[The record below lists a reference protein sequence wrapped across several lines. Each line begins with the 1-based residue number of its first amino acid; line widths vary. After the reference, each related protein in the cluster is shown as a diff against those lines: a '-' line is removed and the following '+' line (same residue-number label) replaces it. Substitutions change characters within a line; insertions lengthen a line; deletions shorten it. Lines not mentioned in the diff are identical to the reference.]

1 LAVHLAVQLQHKMG
15 SITVKLRK
23 GKGTSHQ
30 IYIHFNYGHKKQ
42 YRYATGLGVK
52 KIEHWNFDTN
62 TVKNVK
68 AEPDCSNLNADL
80 ADLLRDSSNLL
91 RDLEK
96 GEIPIDNLLI
106 KQKIQQLKEEK
117 RAPKETQ
124 YFVDHYTWFVDYYSK
139 KPRPTTQKPLSKST
153 LKPYNNT
160 LRIIEEYEKHIGIK
174 LSFQH
179 ITLSF
184 HTEFIQYLQV
194 QEFSDNYIGTQ
205 IKNIKTVM
213 NDAFERDLHKCL
225 DYQKSSF
232 TKPKEVINHIYL
244 SMEEIKVI
252 KKLNYTLQPNLDIA
266 RDLFVIAAVTGL
278 RVSDYKNLTTSNI
291 KEHKAIKYLEI
302 RTQKTGKIVHIPLH
316 PFVLDILKKRNNEF
330 PRMIPEQKINDA
342 LKSIGRKAELDED
355 VIIERTIGGVLM
367 KIPFK
372 KHALLTNHTA
382 RRSFCTNAYRAEM
395 PVIDIMAISGHT
407 SENVF
412 YNYIKASPMER
423 LEKISK
429 HAFFN

>member
-1 LAVHLAVQLQHKMG
+1 MG

-23 GKGTSHQ
+23 GKETSQQ
-30 IYIHFNYGHKKQ
+30 IYLHFNYGHKKQ
-42 YRYATGLGVK
+42 YRFATGLGIK
-52 KIEHWNFDTN
+52 KIEHWNFDSN

-68 AEPDCSNLNADL
+68 TEPESNIINAKL
-80 ADLLRDSSNLL
+80 ADLIRDSSNLL
-91 RDLEK
+91 RDLEN

-106 KQKIQQLKEEK
+106 KQKIKQLKEK
-117 RAPKETQ
+117 KKAPKETQ
-124 YFVDHYTWFVDYYSK
+124 YFVDQYKWFVEYYSK

-160 LRIIEEYEKHIGIK
+160 LRIVEDFEKHIGIK

-179 ITLSF
+179 ITLTF
-184 HTEFIQYLQV
+184 HTEFIQYLQE
-194 QEFSDNYIGTQ
+194 QAFSDNYIGTQ

-213 NDAFERDLHKCL
+213 HDAFERELHKCL

-232 TKPKEVINHIYL
+232 TKPKEEVNHIYL
-244 SMEEIKVI
+244 SMEEITQI
-252 KKLNYTLQPNLDIA
+252 KKLNYTRQPIIDIA

-291 KEHKAIKYLEI
+291 KEYKGIKYLEI

-316 PFVLDILKKRNNEF
+316 PFVTDILKKRNNEF
-330 PRMIPEQKINDA
+330 PRMIPEQKINEA
-342 LKSIGRKAELDED
+342 LKSIGRKAKLNDD
-355 VIIERTIGGVLM
+355 VIIERTIGGEL
-367 KIPFK
+367 KKLPFK

-382 RRSFCTNAYRAEM
+382 RRSFCTNAYRADM
-395 PVIDIMAISGHT
+395 SVIDIMAISGHT
-407 SENVF
+407 SEKVF

-423 LEKISK
+423 LEKISQ